1 MTRLQRHLEK
11 LCVSTEEN
19 SAKLL
24 RELVS
29 CIRPGW
35 FRRKR
40 TGAKRV
46 EELVALLTENEKYR
60 LAVRKHL
67 KEVME
72 GHSLALYTEAGIL
85 ANEGFFSEMV
95 RKLGNIFLPPPPDTT
110 NIRDSFDYIFYKRRD
125 YLWVTLIP
133 EEVLAELFS
142 VLFPREELEVAEAQT
157 LHRYY
162 DSLEVLVHRATAI
175 GLHPEII
182 IRYPLLRRSDN
193 PVLTL
198 NRSLIATV
206 EALRKNGGNAIAE
219 QDFEGLREQID
230 ACVRLVHEVRK
241 GQHETGASLAL
252 TYMLQRLRQHLARI
266 RTFLEMLEHHYDYD
280 DWKIQASFFKQ
291 LVRFENSRNSVKELI
306 FKNIGFL
313 AYQITEH
320 GGKTGE
326 HYITHGRDDY
336 RRMLWS
342 SMGGGLIVGF
352 LSLFKVGVY
361 YLKLS
366 PFGTAFLYSMNYSF
380 GFIGIHVTH
389 STLATK
395 QPAMTASRIAAALD
409 EGNNGDEGMKSLSG
423 LIVKTFRSQFIAFM
437 GNMFIA
443 FPVAFIAAYSW
454 YMIYG
459 DHIAGEDKAWKLVN
473 ELHPWESLSLFHAGI
488 AGVCLFLAGIIS
500 GYYDNAVV
508 YRKLPDRIY
517 HHPLLRRITPKRLR
531 RGFSNYIGNNLGSLT
546 GNFFL
551 GIMLGSIGTLGYI
564 FGLPI
569 DIRHITFAS
578 GNFGLAVAAI
588 GPYISWQTVGI
599 TVLGILLIGFMNFIV
614 SFSLA
619 IFVATQSRRVSFSK
633 SRILLVELIRHF
645 FRAPSEFLFPP
656 READENEQPMEAMV
670 VAEAEQVNDDHPAG
684 QAETNGEK
692 PTSKD

>member
-1 MTRLQRHLEK
+1 MTGLQRQLEK
-11 LCVSTEEN
+11 LCATDETN
-19 SAKLL
+19 SAKIL
-24 RELVS
+24 RELVAK
-29 CIRPGW
+29 IRPGW
-35 FRRKR
+35 FRGKR
-40 TGAKRV
+40 VGAKRV
-46 EELVALLTENEKYR
+46 EALVELLSENEAYR
-60 LAVRKHL
+60 KAVRQHVTEVL
-67 KEVME
+67 KA
-72 GHSLALYTEAGIL
+72 HSLALYTEAGIL
-85 ANEGFFSEMV
+85 ANEGFFAEMV

-110 NIRDSFDYIFYKRRD
+110 EIRDAFNYIFYKRHD
-125 YLWVTLIP
+125 YVWVQLISDD
-133 EEVLAELFS
+133 VLADLFS
-142 VLFPREELEVAEAQT
+142 LIFPKEELEVAEPQT

-162 DSLEVLVHRATAI
+162 DSLEVLVHRATSI
-175 GLHPEII
+175 GLHPQII
-182 IRYPLLRRSDN
+182 SRYPRLRRSDN

-198 NRSLIATV
+198 NRSLIAMV
-206 EALRKNGGNAIAE
+206 EQLRTEGRSAIAR
-219 QDFEGLREQID
+219 QDFDGLREQID
-230 ACVRLVHEVRK
+230 SCVRLVHDVRK
-241 GQHETGASLAL
+241 GQHETGASLSL

-266 RTFLEMLEHHYDYD
+266 RTFLEMLENHHDVD
-280 DWKIQASFFKQ
+280 DWRIQTALFKQ
-291 LVRFENSRNSVKELI
+291 LVRYENARNSVKELF

-326 HYITHGRDDY
+326 HYITHGREDY

-352 LSLFKVGVY
+352 LSLIKVGVY

-380 GFIGIHVTH
+380 GFIGIHITH

-409 EGNNGDEGMKSLSG
+409 EGNNGDAGMKSLSG

-443 FPVAFIAAYSW
+443 FPVAFLAAYGW
-454 YMIYG
+454 YMVYG
-459 DHIAGEDKAWKLVN
+459 SHIAGEEKAWKLVH

-517 HHPLLRRITPKRLR
+517 HHPLLRRITPKGLR
-531 RGFSNYIGNNLGSLT
+531 RGFSNYIGNNLGSLA

-588 GPYISWQTVGI
+588 GPYISWSTIGI

-633 SRILLVELIRHF
+633 SRVLLLELLRHF

-656 READENEQPMEAMV
+656 SEEEEPHEDAAD
-670 VAEAEQVNDDHPAG
+670 VAELAAPGEEEHPAG
-684 QAETNGEK
+684 QADEAPEK
-692 PTSKD
+692 SPD

>member
-11 LCVSTEEN
+11 LCKSTEPN

-24 RELVS
+24 RMLVAK
-29 CIRPGW
+29 IRPAW
-35 FRRKR
+35 WRKKRR
-40 TGAKRV
+40 GVQRV
-46 EELVALLTENEKYR
+46 QELVALLKENDTYR
-60 LAVRKHL
+60 HTVRKHL
-67 KEVME
+67 LEVMQ

-85 ANEGFFSEMV
+85 ANEGFFSELV
-95 RKLGNIFLPPPPDTT
+95 RKLGNLLLPPAPDTKD
-110 NIRDSFDYIFYKRRD
+110 IRDSFDYIFYRRRD
-125 YLWVTLIP
+125 YVWVTLIP
-133 EEVLAELFS
+133 EEVLQELFS
-142 VLFPREELEVAEAQT
+142 VLFSQEELKAAEPQT
-157 LHRYY
+157 VNRYY

-175 GLHPEII
+175 GLHPQVIS
-182 IRYPLLRRSDN
+182 RYPLLRRSDN
-193 PVLTL
+193 PILTL
-198 NRSLIATV
+198 NRKLIAVV
-206 EALRKNGGNAIAE
+206 EELRKKGPEEIRRQN
-219 QDFEGLREQID
+219 FEDLYDQLD
-230 ACVRLVHEVRK
+230 ACVRLVHDIRK

-266 RTFLEMLEHHYDYD
+266 RTFLDLLEHHHESDH
-280 DWKIQASFFKQ
+280 WKAHVAFFKQ
-291 LVRFENSRNSVKELI
+291 MVRFENSRNSIRELI

-326 HYITHGRDDY
+326 HYITHGREDY
-336 RRMLWS
+336 RKMMWS
-342 SMGGGLIVGF
+342 AMGGGFIVGF
-352 LSLFKVGVY
+352 LSLIKVGVY
-361 YLKLS
+361 YLKWS
-366 PFGTAFLYSMNYSF
+366 PFGTAFLYSMNYSL

-395 QPAMTASRIAAALD
+395 QPAMTASKIAASLD
-409 EGNNGDEGMKSLSG
+409 EGQTDEDGLKSLSG
-423 LIVKTFRSQFIAFM
+423 LIVKTFRSQFVAFM
-437 GNMFIA
+437 GNIFIA
-443 FPVAFIAAYSW
+443 FPVAFLAAYTW

-459 DHIAGEDKAWKLVN
+459 SHIAGEEKAWKLVN

-508 YRKLPDRIY
+508 YRRLPERIY
-517 HHPLLRRITPKRLR
+517 HHPIFRRITPKGLR
-531 RGFSNYIGNNLGSLT
+531 RRFSNYIGNNLGSLT

-588 GPYISWQTVGI
+588 GPYIDAQTIGI
-599 TVLGILLIGFMNFIV
+599 TVLGIILIGFMNFIV

-619 IFVATQSRRVSFSK
+619 IFVATQSRRVSFTK
-633 SRILLVELIRHF
+633 SGVLIMALIRHF
-645 FRAPSEFLFPP
+645 FRAPSEFFFPP
-656 READENEQPMEAMV
+656 RELEDDDASHDGDEQPEGEASP
-670 VAEAEQVNDDHPAG
+670 EHPAG
-684 QAETNGEK
+684 QADEHPEK
-692 PTSKD
+692 DPV

>member
-1 MTRLQRHLEK
+1 MPRLERFLQSLLTTDEP
-11 LCVSTEEN
+11 N

-24 RELVS
+24 RELIGV
-29 CIRPGW
+29 IRPGV

-40 TGAKRV
+40 VAVARC
-46 EELVALLTENEKYR
+46 EALLTLLRENASYR
-60 LAVRKHL
+60 QVVTRHVQ
-67 KEVME
+67 EVLN
-72 GHSLALYTEAGIL
+72 GHSLALYAEAGIL
-85 ANEGFFSEMV
+85 ENEGFIAEV
-95 RKLGNIFLPPPPDTT
+95 RKRIGHLLLPPAPDTT
-110 NIRDSFDYIFYKRRD
+110 NIRDSFDYIFHRRHD
-125 YLWVTLIP
+125 HAWVALIP
-133 EEVLAELFS
+133 EEVLGELFS
-142 VLFPREELEVAEAQT
+142 LIYRELQRDNAAAQT

-162 DSLEVLVHRATAI
+162 DTIEILVHRATAI

-182 IRYPLLRRSDN
+182 SRHPELRRSN
-193 PVLTL
+193 NKILTL
-198 NRSLIATV
+198 NRKSIAV
-206 EALRKNGGNAIAE
+206 VELLRKEGYQALSPSHIEDLSEAL
-219 QDFEGLREQID
+219 D
-230 ACVRLVHEVRK
+230 ACVRLVHEVRNA
-241 GQHETGASLAL
+241 QHETGASLAL

-266 RTFLEMLEHHYDYD
+266 RMFVTMLESHNDPD
-280 DWKIQASFFKQ
+280 DWKGQVTFFKL
-291 LVRFENSRNSVKELI
+291 LVRFENSRYSIRELF

-342 SMGGGLIVGF
+342 AMGGGLIVGL
-352 LSLFKVGVY
+352 LSIFKVLIY

-395 QPAMTASRIAAALD
+395 QPAMTASRIAASLD
-409 EGNNGDEGMKSLSG
+409 ENESEDDEMVGLAK
-423 LIVKTFRSQFIAFM
+423 LIVKTFRSQFVAFV

-443 FPVAFIAAYSW
+443 FPIAFLTAMVW
-454 YMIYG
+454 FMVRG
-459 DHIAGEDKAWKLVN
+459 DHVADESKALKLIA
-473 ELHPWESLSLFHAGI
+473 ELNPWESLSLFHAGI

-517 HHPLLRRITPKRLR
+517 HHPLLRRITPKGLR
-531 RGFSNYIGNNLGSLT
+531 KRFSTYIGNNLGSLT

-551 GIMLGSIGTLGYI
+551 GIMLGSMGTLGYI

-569 DIRHITFAS
+569 DIRHVTFAS
-578 GNFGLAVAAI
+578 GNFGLAVAVL
-588 GPYISWQTVGI
+588 GPTLSAGVVFTTI
-599 TVLGILLIGFMNFIV
+599 LGILLIGFMNFIV

-619 IFVATQSRRVSFSK
+619 IFVATQSRRVSFTK
-633 SRILLVELIRHF
+633 SGLLFSHLLRHLVQQ
-645 FRAPSEFLFPP
+645 PLSFLFPP
-656 READENEQPMEAMV
+656 SETPDEAGITPHE
-670 VAEAEQVNDDHPAG
+670 
-684 QAETNGEK
+684 
-692 PTSKD
+692 